1 MSAPESAPDTGSSGT
16 GGNGSGTV
24 AALGEPALL
33 QGYRLAG
40 AVLFPATGEAEIRAA
55 WSALPDTVAAV
66 LLTPAAGEVLA
77 GELTDPAS
85 PLTVVLPR

>member
-1 MSAPESAPDTGSSGT
+1 MSTPDVSGTDSNTTGSNGT
-16 GGNGSGTV
+16 GTV

-40 AVLFPATGEAEIRAA
+40 AVLFPASSEAEIRTA
-55 WSALPDTVAAV
+55 WSTLPDTVAAV
-66 LLTPAAGEVLA
+66 VLTPAAAEVLA
-77 GELTDPAS
+77 GDLADPSA